1 MVNIPTHD
9 RRKTKVRLHELLD
22 EARGA
27 GIEHNFTADDI
38 RSLERIRDLGQLKA
52 AAKELITRPGGRRPM
67 KPQKVMWFSQAV
79 DGKTSTAAVIKLMW
93 DLLLGGEG
101 HQVIGTR
108 HSMDPSSYRRTFGE
122 DDVG

>member
-1 MVNIPTHD
+1 M
-9 RRKTKVRLHELLD
+9 KLHELLG

-38 RSLERIRDLGQLKA
+38 RSLGRIRDLGRLKA
-52 AAKELITRPGGRRPM
+52 VAKELIARPGGARPM
-67 KPQKVMWFSQAV
+67 KPQKVMWFNQAI
-79 DGKTSTAAVIKLMW
+79 DGKTSNAAVIKLMW

-101 HQVIGTR
+101 HHVIGTR

-122 DDVG
+122 DDAG